1 MPSIENSALAFSR
14 DIQARALPIEAEDA
28 YGFAKAILD
37 RKPPE
42 GWLAKVAAGC
52 QFIDRSTFERDLQ
65 RMAQVTSS
73 LLNPLGGYEAHFSGP
88 SKSDAWIYNQLLEL
102 GLEPAATG
110 GEIIDKELLLEQERV
125 KAILREKQGR
135 FNEGEYDNLVKKRE
149 ELIAKHYRSLP
160 PDHLICAFDD
170 FAISGL
176 QFSELL
182 YGDKGEG
189 EKQNRLHAFLL
200 YSTPIALRKFNRD
213 KYVVHQSGAMIAP
226 IQSALDRRDIRF
238 LNQVMHE
245 VDGEQAEVSNSTV
258 LFWSWHK
265 IPDNVPAVFTGKNFP
280 PLIRRE
286 NFHPPYRQEVEK

>member
-1 MPSIENSALAFSR
+1 MPNIESTALAFSR
-14 DIQARALPIEAEDA
+14 DVQARALPIEPADA
-28 YGFAKAILD
+28 YDFAKAILV

-52 QFIDRSTFERDLQ
+52 QFIDRTTFERDLQ
-65 RMAQVTSS
+65 RMARVTSS
-73 LLNPLGGYEAHFSGP
+73 LLNPLGGYEARFSGP

-110 GEIIDKELLLEQERV
+110 GEIIDKELLLEQKRV
-125 KAILREKQGR
+125 RAVMREKGR
-135 FNEGEYDNLVKKRE
+135 SISEEEYGDLIRKRDELV
-149 ELIAKHYRSLP
+149 AKHYRRLP
-160 PDHLICAFDD
+160 SEHLICAFDD

-182 YGDKGEG
+182 RGDKGEG
-189 EKQNRLHAFLL
+189 EKQNRLHAFFL
-200 YSTPIALRKFNRD
+200 YTTPIALRKFSQN
-213 KYVVHQSGAMIAP
+213 KYVIHQSGVMIAP

-238 LNQVMHE
+238 LNQVMRE
-245 VDGEQAEVSNSTV
+245 VDGEQADVSNSTV

-280 PLIRRE
+280 PLIRRD
-286 NFHPPYRQEVEK
+286 NFHPPYRQEVKK